1 MLLEICHKLN
11 LKEPSYEIQNVG
23 SEFTCCCTLNDLECK
38 TLGEG
43 KSKKL
48 AKFDSAVK
56 TV

>member
-1 MLLEICHKLN
+1 MQ
-11 LKEPSYEIQNVG
+11 SVG
-23 SEFTCCCTLNDLECK
+23 SEFTCCCVLDDLDCK